1 MNLQENDMESKLD
14 KKQIWEAIREYNQ
27 SQSFADRKL
36 TDTPTDALSVV
47 NRKYVTLNGVVADRP
62 KSSVASIGQ
71 SYYATDINIPM
82 TYSAGG
88 WMDGVGSIIALN
100 N

>member
-1 MNLQENDMESKLD
+1 MEENKID
-14 KKQIWEAIREYNQ
+14 KKQVQ
-27 SQSFADRKL
+27 SIIKDYMQKDGFSDRKL

-47 NRKYVTLNGVVADRP
+47 NRKYVNLNGAVADRP
-62 KSSVASIGQ
+62 KSSVASVGQ
-71 SYYATDINIPM
+71 SYYATDTNIPM

-88 WMDGVGSIIALN
+88 WRNGVGSIVALN

>member
-1 MNLQENDMESKLD
+1 MD
-14 KKQIWEAIREYNQ
+14 KKEVQNIIKEYLQ
-27 SQSFADRKL
+27 ASAFTDRKVA
-36 TDTPTDALSVV
+36 DTPTDALSVV

-62 KSSVASIGQ
+62 KSSVASVGQ
-71 SYYATDINIPM
+71 SFYATDTNIPM

-88 WMDGVGSIIALN
+88 WRNGVGSIIALN

>member
-1 MNLQENDMESKLD
+1 MEENKLD
-14 KKQIWEAIREYNQ
+14 KKQIWDAIREYNQ
-27 SQSFADRKL
+27 SQAFVDRKI

-47 NRKYVTLNGVVADRP
+47 NRKYVNLNGLVADRP
-62 KSSVASIGQ
+62 KSSVAGVGQ
-71 SYYATDINIPM
+71 SYYATDTNIPM

-88 WMDGVGSIIALN
+88 WRNGVGSIIALN